1 MVLFPGVIEGMVRN
15 MSIKKKSN
23 EDGEKE
29 AAREMAKE
37 AKRNK
42 SMICLSGSVKT
53 SKFDDMA
60 YVCTKRGNKGI
71 NQDSLVVWE
80 VPFSLSFSFSSY
92 HQFLFSSY
100 LLA

>member
-1 MVLFPGVIEGMVRN
+1 MVLFPAVIEGMVRN
-15 MSIKKKSN
+15 MSIKKKNN
-23 EDGEKE
+23 EDGGKE

-53 SKFDDMA
+53 SKFDDISS
-60 YVCTKRGNKGI
+60 VCSKRGNKGT

-80 VPFSLSFSFSSY
+80 VYFFSSFFFRDLNY
-92 HQFLFSSY
+92 NI
-100 LLA
+100 